1 MKVIL
6 TAPVPKLGK
15 PGDVKEVPDGYAKNF
30 LIAKG
35 LAVPAVGNAAKR
47 VGQEIAA
54 SSAKRERARG
64 ELEEFAKRISATS
77 LALGVK
83 AGEGGRLF
91 GSVTTADIA
100 EALGRHGIQ
109 IDKHQVQ
116 LDEPL
121 KQLGTYRVQ
130 VRVAAHLVAEVTVT
144 VEAKA

>member
-15 PGDVKEVPDGYAKNF
+15 PGDVREVPDGYAKNF
-30 LIAKG
+30 LIARG
-35 LAVPAVGNAAKR
+35 LAVPAVGTAAKR

-54 SSAKRERARG
+54 GAAKRDRERG
-64 ELEEFAKRISATS
+64 EVEGFARRISATT
-77 LALGVK
+77 LTLGVK
-83 AGEGGRLF
+83 VGEGGRLF

-100 EALGRHGIQ
+100 EALGRHGIA

-121 KQLGTYRVQ
+121 KHLGSYRVQ
-130 VRVAAHLVAEVTVT
+130 VKVAAHLVAEVTVN
-144 VEAKA
+144 VEAKG